1 MFAVYQGQLYT
12 YQTIVSVY
20 SILYAALFY
29 IYFIMVGIN
38 TKPLSKVAIE
48 LENRVADMAMPEAI
62 PHYLQ
67 LAEYYH
73 WINGR
78 KQKQFLDKI
87 LAYVN
92 LDSKDVN
99 HILARIQLIGCYIN
113 IMELAYADQLAL
125 QVLKDAEANGDEELV
140 IMAKQASCLAAVYNG
155 RHQDAE
161 QYITDCL
168 LYAKHIEDVGLK
180 GRIYT
185 TAAFFNL
192 DKDHTAATQYGMLA
206 YENAKHSNEPW
217 RVGSALLTLGY
228 IAWNNEDKEA
238 TLNYFS
244 EASELLKQQGA
255 TEYYATCVLQI
266 SKSFKDLHRYN
277 EALVQLGIAESLY
290 KEIGI
295 SRHII
300 GVYSTYARMY
310 RAMKEYD
317 KGIAYY
323 YKAIELAK
331 KDGNTYEEGATY
343 GLLAQMYI
351 DMDKVDEAVQ
361 CFEKAKVLL
370 ESSNR
375 TTNSMAIV
383 KYLHQLYK
391 RQGNADKAYDALL
404 SYTDMRFKLQD
415 EVRIKEVVA
424 LQEKYEAGKREAELQ
439 HIKLQQAESELK
451 ALKAQMNPHFVFNAL
466 NSIQEV
472 FFLGDKR
479 LANKHL
485 ARFSTLIRNILQLSG
500 QASVLLHEEV
510 NMLQEYLS
518 LEALRF
524 GDSFSYTI
532 DIDDAVDVY
541 NLDVP
546 PMIMQPF
553 VENAIKHGLMHKEGA
568 QMLHLNIRYDE
579 PSNTLHICV
588 ADNGVGRKASADINQ
603 YRQGHQSFATTALQK
618 RFEYLNMNSNL
629 QYGFEYVDLY
639 DAEQNAIGT
648 EVHISIPVKN

>member
-1 MFAVYQGQLYT
+1 MNTL
-12 YQTIVSVY
+12 S
-20 SILYAALFY
+20 SIAA
-29 IYFIMVGIN
+29 N
-38 TKPLSKVAIE
+38 
-48 LENRVADMAMPEAI
+48 LEARIANMSLPEAL

-73 WINGR
+73 WISNR
-78 KQKQFLDKI
+78 KQKLCLDKVM
-87 LAYVN
+87 AYEGIQP
-92 LDSKDVN
+92 KDAY
-99 HILARIQLIGCYIN
+99 HILARLQLVGCYMN
-113 IMELAYADQLAL
+113 MMDLAYANELSLQALA
-125 QVLKDAEANGDEELV
+125 DAEANGDEELIV
-140 IMAKQASCLAAVYNG
+140 RAKQAACLAAVYNG
-155 RHQDAE
+155 RKSDAE
-161 QYITDCL
+161 RYITDCL
-168 LYAKHIEDVGLK
+168 EYAKRTTNLPLK
-180 GRIYT
+180 EAIYT
-185 TAAFFNL
+185 TAAFYNL
-192 DKDHTAATQYGMLA
+192 DKDLAAAAHYGMLA
-206 YENAKHSNEPW
+206 HENAREGNEPW
-217 RVGSALLTLGY
+217 RIGSTLLTLGY
-228 IAWNNEDKEA
+228 VAWDNDDKMA
-238 TLNYFS
+238 TQRYFS
-244 EASELLKQQGA
+244 DAASILKKEGA
-255 TEYYATCVLQI
+255 TEYYATATLQLCNALKDQHKYAEALEQI
-266 SKSFKDLHRYN
+266 SIV
-277 EALVQLGIAESLY
+277 EQLYTQLN
-290 KEIGI
+290 I

-300 GVYSTYARMY
+300 GTYSMYGRIY
-310 RAMKEYD
+310 RAMKQYD
-317 KGIAYY
+317 NSITYY
-323 YKAIELAK
+323 QKAIALAQ
-331 KDGNTYEEGATY
+331 KDGNTYEEGASY
-343 GLLAQMYI
+343 GLMAQMYMDI
-351 DMDKVDEAVQ
+351 DKIDEAIG
-361 CFEKAKVLL
+361 CFEKAKELL
-370 ESSNR
+370 DKSNR
-375 TTNSMAIV
+375 TSNNMAIV

-404 SYTDMRFKLQD
+404 NYTDMRFKLQD
-415 EVRIKEVVA
+415 EVRIKDVVA

-541 NLDVP
+541 NIDVP
-546 PMIMQPF
+546 PMIVQPF

-568 QMLHLNIRYDE
+568 QVLHLNIRYDE
-579 PSNTLHICV
+579 PGNTLHICV